1 MLKPR
6 KILEV
11 GNSGLL
17 LLVFVTIFIVP
28 VFPLTW
34 HNLAY
39 PVLFTLIYLIS
50 ATAVQTQRMNILLL
64 AVSLAAINWAS
75 DMLGLVIL
83 DRISRYFTLIF
94 FIIIVFKLIIQIA
107 TVKRVTAQV
116 ILEAINSYL
125 LLGMAFAIIIG
136 LIVEIDP
143 QSLSFKTDIIT
154 DPAISNFSEI
164 VYYGFVTMSTLGYGD
179 IVPLTPVA
187 KSVAILTAVGGQI
200 YIAVI
205 LALLVGKYAGAV
217 TNK

>member
-143 QSLSFKTDIIT
+143 QSFSFKTDIIT

>member
-1 MLKPR
+1 MLRPKQ
-6 KILEV
+6 ILEV

-17 LLVFVTIFIVP
+17 FLVFVTIFIVP

-39 PVLFTLIYLIS
+39 PVLFTFIYLIS
-50 ATAVQTQRMNILLL
+50 ATALQTQRMNIFLL

-75 DMLGLVIL
+75 DMLGMVIL

-94 FIIIVFKLIIQIA
+94 FIIIVLKLIIQIA

-143 QSLSFKTDIIT
+143 QSFSFKSDIIT
-154 DPAISNFSEI
+154 DPTISNFSEI
-164 VYYGFVTMSTLGYGD
+164 IYYGFVTMSTLGYGD

-187 KSVAILTAVGGQI
+187 KSVAILTAVGGQT

-205 LALLVGKYAGAV
+205 LALLVGKYAGAA
-217 TNK
+217 TNV